1 LANFEDE
8 EKKREEKKRKDKKGN
23 EFPRRNEKKMNFHTA
38 SSKKK

>member
-23 EFPRRNEKKMNFHTA
+23 EFPRRNEKK
-38 SSKKK
+38 